1 MATNR
6 VTTQFDFK
14 SNGGLSKIKADV
26 KEADG
31 LFGKMKAGI
40 RGVSEELKSNR
51 VAQAG
56 MATAAVAGAKVAIDA
71 ASGLEESINAV
82 KVVYKDAG
90 DEVLALGDNSAEAF
104 GLSQR
109 AFNEFAVQFSAFAQ
123 QIADNSGRSVI
134 EVVEEMTTRV
144 ADFASVHNLSMEEAA
159 QVVQS
164 TMAGETEAFR
174 RFGGDVSA
182 ATIKAKAYEDGIA
195 EVGQE
200 LTEGQKVLA
209 RYSAFM
215 EQTGDTAGDFANT
228 ADSLANQQRIM
239 TANIEDSAA
248 AIGKDLLPVVAEAAQ
263 LANDAASSFRD
274 FDNAVMG
281 LTGGKG
287 TIGTALD
294 IGTAPLRAMNEYNKA
309 LLGFVG
315 IGKDANDEAKEF
327 TRVQTDNARAQF
339 EAATATE
346 DATEAVEEHADRV
359 SELNQWVDKAAYLQE
374 QYQAAT
380 ERAEAADQ
388 AAAQATEERRQ
399 RLNDLITALQRSVDS
414 TFDYESASIQAERA
428 ANDFE
433 QQLEDTKAVLDDNES
448 SLRDKENALYDAR
461 EAEIAAAEQ
470 VWAAAQ
476 AFAAEQGAAEGST
489 ESVRLQKEELQRLA
503 DKFPFLRDEIDLF
516 IAKLN
521 AIPSH
526 KSVTVSVS
534 QVGNVGVG
542 GTIGGLGHSGARA
555 AGGPVE
561 AGGMYRVGEGGKPE
575 LLESGGQHYLI
586 PGDQR
591 GSVTPARHAG
601 GGAGGGGG
609 VNDVH
614 LHFDARGAIGM
625 NEQQVKRW
633 IVETL
638 RQHVRFNG
646 SIKGVT
652 G

>member
-1 MATNR
+1 MANKI
-6 VTTQFDFK
+6 TTIFDFK
-14 SNGGLSKIKADV
+14 DSGGLKKIKADV

-40 RGVSEELKSNR
+40 KGATEELKTNR
-51 VAQAG
+51 TAQL
-56 MATAAVAGAKVAIDA
+56 ATGAAAVAAAKIAIDA
-71 ASGLEESINAV
+71 ASSQEESVNAV
-82 KVVYKDAG
+82 RVVYKEAA
-90 DEVLALGDNSAEAF
+90 DEVLALGDNSVDAF
-104 GLSQR
+104 GMSKR
-109 AFNEFAVQFSAFAQ
+109 AFNEFTVQFSAFAQ
-123 QIADNSGRSVI
+123 QIAQNSGRSVV

-159 QVVQS
+159 RVVQS

-182 ATIKAKAYEDGIA
+182 ATIKTYAYQKGIA
-195 EVGQE
+195 EVGDE

-209 RYSAFM
+209 RYGAFM

-228 ADSLANQQRIM
+228 ADSLANQQRRM
-239 TANIEDSAA
+239 TAAIEDASAELGKVLIPA
-248 AIGKDLLPVVAEAAQ
+248 AE
-263 LANDAASSFRD
+263 DAASAIL
-274 FDNAVMG
+274 AVADAVEIARAKLDQVPG
-281 LTGGKG
+281 PVKETAGWLGKLASYANPV
-287 TIGTALD
+287 TNLE
-294 IGTAPLRAMNEYNKA
+294 RAVD
-309 LLGFVG
+309 GF
-315 IGKDANDEAKEF
+315 KDSTSDAADEVKEF
-327 TRVQTDNARAQF
+327 TRVETDYARAQF

-359 SELNQWVDKAAYLQE
+359 SELNQWVDKSAYLQE
-374 QYQAAT
+374 RYQAAT

-575 LLESGGQHYLI
+575 LLELGGQHYLI

-601 GGAGGGGG
+601 GGAGGGG